1 MYKSIVIYKLR
12 AKIIMLKLNLKTIFA
27 NLKRVVLTV
36 LACSLFL
43 VANTSIA
50 AAVTSS
56 PEKGEAHLNDI
67 QKRTDMLDK
76 QTRDISRGDRSV
88 YPSLKQTQEAANKG
102 PNEIQ
107 GDADLD
113 KMISPEDV
121 KNKNEATAEDKVTD
135 IFSKIT
141 NSK

>member
-1 MYKSIVIYKLR
+1 
-12 AKIIMLKLNLKTIFA
+12 MLKLNLKTFFV
-27 NLKRVVLTV
+27 NFQRVVLTILV
-36 LACSLFL
+36 CTLFL
-43 VANTSIA
+43 VNNTLTA

-76 QTRDISRGDRSV
+76 NTGDISRGDRSV

-121 KNKNEATAEDKVTD
+121 KNKNEATAEDKVTGF
-135 IFSKIT
+135 FSKLKD
-141 NSK
+141 SK